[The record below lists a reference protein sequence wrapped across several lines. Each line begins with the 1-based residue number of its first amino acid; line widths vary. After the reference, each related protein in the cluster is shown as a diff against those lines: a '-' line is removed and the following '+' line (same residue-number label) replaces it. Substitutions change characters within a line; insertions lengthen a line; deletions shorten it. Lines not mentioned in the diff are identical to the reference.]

1 MLVHCLFAPQMFTVE
16 HSLISDDGGIFDI
29 HNNTAFTVIYLGIP
43 YLDNFHLLT
52 DDNQLYTD
60 MSNFL

>member
-1 MLVHCLFAPQMFTVE
+1 MQYLFSPQMFTVE
-16 HSLISDDGGIFDI
+16 HSLISDDGGMFDI
-29 HNNTAFTVIYLGIP
+29 YNNTFTVIHLGIP

-52 DDNQLYTD
+52 DDNQLCTD

>member
-1 MLVHCLFAPQMFTVE
+1 MFTVE
-16 HSLISDDGGIFDI
+16 HSLISDNGGIIDTY
-29 HNNTAFTVIYLGIP
+29 NYASTVMHLGIT

>member
-1 MLVHCLFAPQMFTVE
+1 MFTVE
-16 HSLISDDGGIFDI
+16 HSLISDDGGIIDI
-29 HNNTAFTVIYLGIP
+29 YNYAFTVIYLGTS